1 VLTALPVEY
10 SAVRAHVVELREE
23 VHPAGTVYESGRFGE
38 GADGWSVSVVEI
50 GATNMRASME
60 AERAL
65 RHFAPDVLLF
75 VGVAGGLKDVAIGD
89 VVAASKVY
97 GYEAGKALAT
107 FQPRP
112 DVGETSYRLEQRAR
126 AVARSTDWHRRIIE
140 SPAAPRAFIGP
151 IAAGEKVVADIRA
164 PVFEFLRGQYGDAL
178 AIEME
183 GRGMLVAAR
192 ANAPVEAIVIRGISD
207 LVDDKAA
214 ADAGGSQE
222 RAARNAAAF
231 AFELLA
237 KLPVALPEAGS
248 DENDDEPRS
257 RWNIPLRGPG
267 DFVGR
272 KVVFEKIDKATG
284 GDGLRCIALTG
295 LGGIGKT
302 RLAIEYAHRR
312 ARAQPDYE
320 HALWVPS
327 ADGATLGAS
336 FAALADTLALPEQCA
351 PEQSVRVDAVKRWL
365 STHDRWL
372 LIFDDAPE
380 PDVLRPYLPEPADG
394 VALITSRNPS
404 WRSLAH
410 VIEVHGLELEAAV
423 RLLTARSG
431 QMDMTAA
438 RELAL
443 ALAQL
448 PLALVQ
454 AAAYM
459 EETGRDAASYLA
471 LFQRHHRDLLAR
483 ASPPPDYPYSL
494 AATWEISFEAIS
506 ARLPAAADLLSLCA
520 FFSPQPLPSVFI
532 RAGVRIVPERLRPV
546 LEDDLA
552 FDEAVALLRR
562 YSLVSIERDLLAV
575 HPLVQLVARDRLKE
589 PNRFAV
595 AALRV
600 AARLFVFDSEAPE
613 TWGQCR
619 WLWPHAAA
627 ATFHASE
634 LGLESELVVDMA
646 VRMAAFWMEHGEYDE
661 AARFAQWG
669 LSQSTE
675 GLDRHV
681 ERTVSLLSF
690 LGEAQVNR
698 GLFEEA
704 EATFREGLARL
715 ESLPADA
722 VAKPRSI
729 LLSNLGSVALKRRR
743 VDEALTYVH
752 EAIAASA
759 NLDGQSEW
767 VRLAANLGAVLL
779 DTGRY
784 AEAQTHLAR
793 ALSLAERRYGA
804 EHPRLAAALNNLGTV
819 EKEMGDYS
827 GAETHLQRA
836 LAITERVHG
845 LVHPLVATFVRN
857 LGDLYLELGDLDSAE
872 RHSTRALEVCE
883 QRHGAEHPETATACN
898 NLGLVLQTRG
908 RLSDARAL
916 FERSIDFQ
924 IKAYGAEHPG
934 LAMPLN
940 NLARILETEG
950 DLGRARATFER
961 ALRLVEESRGPSHP
975 EVASVV
981 NNLGALLAR
990 MGDHTSARPLIERAL
1005 AIDELAYGADHIE
1018 AAKDAGNLGGVL
1030 LALGD
1035 LDSAEALLQRSIR
1048 IAERHPV
1055 ALAGMLR
1062 AARANL
1068 GEIAH
1073 QRGDHEGAIANW
1085 ETAIGSTAG
1094 VDEGNADEGV
1104 AILRSLGRA
1113 YQQRGCPADTVRV
1126 LDRAREIEGRGK
1138 AVSTE
1143 VLAVL
1148 GWALAESNRANEAE
1162 PLLREVLARPVDLEH
1177 PDLPVLAS
1185 ASIGR
1190 VLANRGELE
1199 NAIVFFQEAVARAL
1213 SLGDAYD
1220 STWHLFDLAH
1230 ALEHSRDDD
1239 AARVLYEAALHE
1251 CERSGNTDTRGWAR
1265 IAGNLGAVLLA
1276 RRQYKEARPLLESSL
1291 AVRRRVLDGGDPLV
1305 GEALERIARLSLA
1318 EGRLDEAESA
1328 IVEAQQILRKKAGTL
1343 GLTEAEV
1350 LATLGSVA
1358 VARRQFGRAAAA
1370 LEESA
1375 RRFEGV
1381 HPHPRHA
1388 IALMQLATVHEQR
1401 GDIPAA
1407 LSALERALSVVESAA
1422 SPDHP
1427 IVGQILVVIGKHKK
1441 DLGDLAGARASFER
1455 KLSMPDRDGTRSDE
1469 EQSRDALNLA
1479 NVLRLLGEREEALAL
1494 LDRAVLPIEKSDDG
1508 VRPLVLVLRGEI
1520 LSEME
1525 RWNDAFA
1532 AFNSVVRLNSPHV
1545 KKDPAYHANMLA
1557 NFAVVLGHLGRYR
1570 EALKHLNRAI
1580 AIDEKAFGLDSGRLV
1595 ASLKNRAQVLSRLGK
1610 EKKAEA
1616 DRQRAAKIME
1626 GADPGEVSGK
1636 ISRVL
1641 RR

>member
-1 VLTALPVEY
+1 MMKHKILFLAADPEDTDPQALGREARSILEELERSGCRDCFALETRWAVSPLDVL
-10 SAVRAHVVELREE
+10 RELRRLKPTV
-23 VHPAGTVYESGRFGE
+23 VHFCGRGGLDGLLFQD
-38 GADGWSVSVVEI
+38 ADGR
-50 GATNMRASME
+50 T
-60 AERAL
+60 
-65 RHFAPDVLLF
+65 
-75 VGVAGGLKDVAIGD
+75 
-89 VVAASKVY
+89 
-97 GYEAGKALAT
+97 
-107 FQPRP
+107 RP
-112 DVGETSYRLEQRAR
+112 V
-126 AVARSTDWHRRIIE
+126 
-140 SPAAPRAFIGP
+140 PA
-151 IAAGEKVVADIRA
+151 
-164 PVFEFLRGQYGDAL
+164 DAL
-178 AIEME
+178 AETFGAIEASVQLVVFSACYSEAHAEKLAAHVDCVVGMSSAMSRDHARMYAIGLYGGLGE
-183 GRGMLVAAR
+183 GESIAAAHRQGCAAIGMMDPSSRDRPRLILREGMDAAGLVLAGR
-192 ANAPVEAIVIRGISD
+192 AGWRREILERSRRPDLEHD

-222 RAARNAAAF
+222 RAAR
-231 AFELLA
+231 
-237 KLPVALPEAGS
+237 
-248 DENDDEPRS
+248 DETDDKPRS
-257 RWNIPLRGPG
+257 TWNIPLRGAG

-272 KVVFEKIDKATG
+272 QAVFENIDQATG
-284 GDGLRCIALTG
+284 GGGLRCIALTG

-302 RLAIEYAHRR
+302 RLVIEYAHRH
-312 ARAQPDYE
+312 ARAQSDYA
-320 HALWVPS
+320 HVLWVPS
-327 ADGATLGAS
+327 ADAAMLGAS
-336 FAALADTLALPEQCA
+336 FAALADALDLPEQRA
-351 PEQSVRVDAVKRWL
+351 TEQSMRVNAVKRWL

-372 LIFDDAPE
+372 LIFDDAPA
-380 PDVLRPYLPEPADG
+380 PDVLHPYLPEPTHG
-394 VALITSRNPS
+394 VALITSRNPN
-404 WRSLAH
+404 WRSIAH
-410 VIEVHGLELEAAV
+410 VIEIHGLEPEAAV
-423 RLLTARSG
+423 SLLTARSG

-438 RELAL
+438 RELAV

-459 EETGRDAASYLA
+459 EETGRDAASYLE
-471 LFQRHHRDLLAR
+471 LFQRHHRDLLER
-483 ASPPPDYPYSL
+483 GSPPPDYSYSL

-520 FFSPQPLPSVFI
+520 FFAPQPLPSIFI
-532 RAGVRIVPERLRPV
+532 RAGVSIVPERLRSV
-546 LEDDLA
+546 LENALV

-562 YSLVSIERDLLAV
+562 YSLISTGPDQLAV
-575 HPLVQLVARDRLKE
+575 HPLVQLVARGRLKE

-600 AARLFVFDSEAPE
+600 AARSFVFDSEAPE
-613 TWGQCR
+613 TWGQCG

-627 ATFHASE
+627 ATFYASE

-646 VRMAAFWMEHGEYDE
+646 IRMAAFWTEHGEYE
-661 AARFAQWG
+661 QAARFAQWG

-681 ERTVSLLSF
+681 ERTVSLLMC

-704 EATFREGLARL
+704 EATFRKGLARL
-715 ESLPADA
+715 ESLPADT

-729 LLSNLGSVALKRRR
+729 LLSDLGAVALKRRR

-752 EAIAASA
+752 EAIAASP
-759 NLDGQSEW
+759 NLDDQSER
-767 VRLAANLGAVLL
+767 VRLSANLGAVLL
-779 DTGRY
+779 DIGRY
-784 AEAQTHLAR
+784 AEAQTHLVR
-793 ALSLAERRYGA
+793 ALSLAERRYGS

-819 EKEMGDYS
+819 EKELGDYS

-845 LVHPLVATFVRN
+845 LIHPLVATIVRN

-872 RHSTRALEVCE
+872 LYSARALEVCE

-908 RLSDARAL
+908 RLPDARAL

-924 IKAYGAEHPG
+924 VKAYGAEHPD

-940 NLARILETEG
+940 NLARILETDG

-961 ALRLVEESRGPSHP
+961 ALRLAEGSQGPSHP
-975 EVASVV
+975 EVASVA

-1018 AAKDAGNLGGVL
+1018 VATDAGNLGGVL

-1035 LDSAEALLQRSIR
+1035 LDLAEAMLRRSIR

-1062 AARANL
+1062 ASRANL
-1068 GEIAH
+1068 GAIAH
-1073 QRGDHEGAIANW
+1073 RRGDLEGAITNW
-1085 ETAIGSTAG
+1085 EAAIGSRAG
-1094 VDEGNADEGV
+1094 VDEGNADEDT

-1113 YQQRGCPADTVRV
+1113 YLQRGRPADTVRV
-1126 LDRAREIEGRGK
+1126 LERAREIEGRGE
-1138 AVSTE
+1138 AVSTD

-1148 GWALAESNRANEAE
+1148 GRALFESHRANEAE
-1162 PLLREVLARPVDLEH
+1162 PLLREVLARPADPEH
-1177 PDLPVLAS
+1177 PDLRVLAS
-1185 ASIGR
+1185 ASLGR
-1190 VLANRGELE
+1190 ILANRRELG
-1199 NAIVFFQEAVARAL
+1199 NAVAYFQEAVAGAR
-1213 SLGDAYD
+1213 SRGDAYD

-1239 AARVLYEAALHE
+1239 AARVPYEAALHE
-1251 CERSGNTDTRGWAR
+1251 CERNGNANTRGWAR
-1265 IAGNLGAVLLA
+1265 IAGNLGAFLLA
-1276 RRQYKEARPLLESSL
+1276 RRQYQEARPLLESSL

-1305 GEALERIARLSLA
+1305 SESWERIARLSLA

-1328 IVEAQQILRKKAGTL
+1328 IVEAQQILRQKGEAL
-1343 GLTEAEV
+1343 GLPKAEF
-1350 LATLGSVA
+1350 LATLGDVA
-1358 VARRQFGRAAAA
+1358 A
-1370 LEESA
+1370 
-1375 RRFEGV
+1375 
-1381 HPHPRHA
+1381 
-1388 IALMQLATVHEQR
+1388 ALMQLATVHEQR
-1401 GDIPAA
+1401 GDVPAA
-1407 LSALERALSVVESAA
+1407 LSALDRALSVVESAA
-1422 SPDHP
+1422 GPDHP
-1427 IVGQILVVIGKHKK
+1427 TVGQMLVVIGKHKK
-1441 DLGDLAGARASFER
+1441 DLGDLVGARACFER
-1455 KLSMPDRDGTRSDE
+1455 KLKMPAPDGTRSDE
-1469 EQSRDALNLA
+1469 EQSGDALSLA

-1494 LDRAVLPIEKSDDG
+1494 LDHVVLPFEKSDDG

-1532 AFNSVVRLNSPHV
+1532 AFNSVVRLNHPHV
-1545 KKDPAYHANMLA
+1545 KQDPAYHANTLA
-1557 NFAVVLGHLGRYR
+1557 NFAVVLGHLGRYKD
-1570 EALKHLNRAI
+1570 ALKHLNRAI
-1580 AIDEKAFGLDSGRLV
+1580 AIDEKAFGPDSGRLV
-1595 ASLKNRAQVLSRLGK
+1595 ASLKNRAEVLSRLGK
-1610 EKKAEA
+1610 ANKAEA

-1626 GADPGEVSGK
+1626 SADPGEVGGK